1 MTVFPTT
8 PAMSCDQSFDA
19 AAHDVICLVKRHT
32 YELAFAVPPSAHG
45 LPGRAQPCLHVR
57 LKQTSVAGGFV
68 LNLEDVERF
77 YEDLL
82 QMMEYLQNERQ
93 RIGLPQSTA

>member
-8 PAMSCDQSFDA
+8 PAMSCDQRFDA

-32 YELAFAVPPSAHG
+32 YELAFAIPPSAHG
-45 LPGRAQPCLHVR
+45 LRGGAQPCLHVR
-57 LKQTSVAGGFV
+57 VKQTCVGGGFA
-68 LNLEDVERF
+68 LNLEDVECF

-93 RIGLPQSTA
+93 RIELSESIA